1 MRGHRWTLVSYYQ
14 PLTRVRNVLYRNQCP
29 AASSVHGLL
38 QASFAKPHFSAYNRA
53 VMAGSPIKH
62 ERNRLV
68 REAILRGMAD
78 GSDPV
83 DYLTPYTDKLRELA
97 LAGDMAAMREMFDRL
112 DGKPKQ
118 QIEATGADDGPLRI
132 IHESK

>member
-1 MRGHRWTLVSYYQ
+1 MS
-14 PLTRVRNVLYRNQCP
+14 
-29 AASSVHGLL
+29 
-38 QASFAKPHFSAYNRA
+38 
-53 VMAGSPIKH
+53 GSPIKH

-68 REAILRGMAD
+68 REAILRGMAE
-78 GSDPV
+78 GADPV
-83 DYLTPYTDKLRELA
+83 EFIAPFTDKLKELA
-97 LAGDMAAMREMFDRL
+97 LAGDMSAMREMFDRL